1 MVISSER
8 HIGQYSN
15 DDHPQ
20 DALHFTW
27 FPWREMNLCGVYNLC
42 NINYVSCL
50 CIFPAFRSVYF
61 YLTNKSWQLTKKMFQ
76 GDLKL
81 CELSFSNRH
90 YITCLYSIY
99 RGGMTKS
106 TFFCCL
112 KCNASQKDIK
122 LPVAPEVTP
131 YWWISIGNFKA
142 FWDALGFTRCS
153 FCTDYFLAQILKW
166 RFSIFLRSDYS
177 SHLIILFQSSLF

>member
-1 MVISSER
+1 MGTHKFNFVTHHYLNLKEIKKGRIINSNIRKSFYENEFIPRDNNRTLWSEFLWSEIVKR
-8 HIGQYSN
+8 VQLSDGHFLRTPQYSN

-99 RGGMTKS
+99 RGWNDKKHI
-106 TFFCCL
+106 L
-112 KCNASQKDIK
+112 
-122 LPVAPEVTP
+122 LL
-131 YWWISIGNFKA
+131 FKV
-142 FWDALGFTRCS
+142 
-153 FCTDYFLAQILKW
+153 
-166 RFSIFLRSDYS
+166 
-177 SHLIILFQSSLF
+177 